1 MDLFSAMQAFVTVYE
16 TRSFSAAAKRMRV
29 GQPAVSKLV
38 AGLED
43 HIGAKLLLR
52 STRGLSPTSAGKRF
66 YEHAVQALES
76 AGLAERAARGGEQ
89 LTGRLRVTGTIS
101 FVRRVLVPSL
111 PAFYAKH
118 PDVEL
123 DLLLDDHDVGLV
135 AEGIEVALR
144 MGRLASS
151 ELPARKIG
159 SAKRFIVGTASYFR
173 QHGEPKMPE
182 DLRDHAALVFSG
194 REGGE
199 RITFA
204 RDGVDTTVELK
215 PRLRVNVLEGL
226 RAAILADLG
235 VASASEWMFGE
246 ELHDGRLKT
255 VLPEWTLPRIELWA
269 VLPGG
274 RRASPLA
281 RAFLAF
287 VESVLAKTPFA
298 ARPNTNAD

>member
-1 MDLFSAMQAFVTVYE
+1 MQAFVRVYE
-16 TRSFSAAAKRMRV
+16 TGSFSAAAKRLRI

-38 AGLED
+38 AGLEE
-43 HIGAKLLLR
+43 HVGAKLMLR
-52 STRGLSPTSAGKRF
+52 STRGLSPTNAGTRF
-66 YEHAVQALES
+66 YEHAVNALES
-76 AGLAERAARGGEQ
+76 ADLAERAARGGEQ
-89 LTGRLRVTGTIS
+89 LTGRLRVSGTIS
-101 FVRRVLVPSL
+101 FVRRVLVPNL
-111 PAFYAKH
+111 HAFYEKY

-144 MGRLASS
+144 MGKLATS

-159 SAKRFIVGTASYFR
+159 SARRFIVGSASYFR
-173 QHGEPKMPE
+173 AHGEPRKPE
-182 DLRDHAALVFSG
+182 DLLEHPSLVFSR

-199 RITFA
+199 RIVFT
-204 RDGVDTTVELK
+204 RDGIDTAVVLK

-235 VASASEWMFGE
+235 VANATEWMFGE

-255 VLPEWTLPRIELWA
+255 VLDEWTLPRIELWA

-274 RRASPLA
+274 RSASPLA
-281 RAFLAF
+281 RAFVAF
-287 VESVLAKTPFA
+287 VEAVVAKTPFVH
-298 ARPNTNAD
+298 RPAGAG